1 MRSVKFMIARTAAAA
16 IISGLAAVTAAACL
30 SVSDVQIETPIQA
43 KMDVSAFQRVLVVG
57 FVAGGSKA
65 VDANTETVR
74 LLKSQLRTKSDLKV
88 VDTDPLPLADEID
101 KRRIASGEAR
111 ILPAPAN
118 ASDPLIKDQKDL
130 KAYADALT
138 DDSWKA
144 YWRKLGEQ
152 YQSPLIVTG
161 SILFT
166 ETASSGM
173 QQTIQTTQDATTGR
187 ASYTEGKQF
196 VDKKGFAI
204 DPTFIFIDSR
214 TGDQLYSQTY
224 HQDVSYSSSLTT
236 PPLSSYFELMDKIV
250 PSFLSTLSTQK
261 IKGTRVLLK

>member
-1 MRSVKFMIARTAAAA
+1 MTGRTAAAVA
-16 IISGLAAVTAAACL
+16 SGVLAVSAAACL
-30 SVSDVQIETPIQA
+30 SISDIQIETPIQA
-43 KMDVSAFQRVLVVG
+43 KIDVTAFQRVLVVG
-57 FVAGGSKA
+57 FITGGSKA

-88 VDTDPLPLADEID
+88 VDTDPLPITDEID
-101 KRRIASGEAR
+101 KRRVASGEPP

-118 ASDPLIKDQKDL
+118 ANDPLIKDQKDL

-173 QQTIQTTQDATTGR
+173 QPTIQTTQDATTGR
-187 ASYTEGKQF
+187 ATYTEGKQF

-204 DPTFIFIDSR
+204 DPTFVFIDSR
-214 TGDQLYSQTY
+214 TGEQLHTETY
-224 HQDVSYSSSLTT
+224 HQDVSYASSLTT

-250 PSFLSTLSTQK
+250 PSFLNTLSTQK

>member
-1 MRSVKFMIARTAAAA
+1 MTARTAAA
-16 IISGLAAVTAAACL
+16 IVSGLLAVSAAACL
-30 SVSDVQIETPIQA
+30 SISDVQIETPIQA
-43 KMDVSAFQRVLVVG
+43 KIDVTSFQRVLVVG
-57 FVAGGSKA
+57 FVTGGSRA

-88 VDTDPLPLADEID
+88 VDTDPLPMVDEID
-101 KRRIASGEAR
+101 KRRVASGGER

-173 QQTIQTTQDATTGR
+173 QSTIQTTQDATTGR
-187 ASYTEGKQF
+187 ATYTEGKQF

-204 DPTFIFIDSR
+204 DPTFVFIDSR
-214 TGDQLYSQTY
+214 TGDQLHSETY

-250 PSFLSTLSTQK
+250 PSFLNTLSTQK

>member
-1 MRSVKFMIARTAAAA
+1 MTAKIAAVA
-16 IISGLAAVTAAACL
+16 SGLLAVSAAACL
-30 SVSDVQIETPIQA
+30 SISDVQIETPIQA
-43 KMDVSAFQRVLVVG
+43 KIDVTSFQRVLVVG
-57 FVAGGSKA
+57 FVTGGSKA

-88 VDTDPLPLADEID
+88 VDTDPLPVVDEID
-101 KRRIASGEAR
+101 KRRVAAGEPR
-111 ILPAPAN
+111 ILPAPTN
-118 ASDPLIKDQKDL
+118 VTDPLIKDQKDL

-173 QQTIQTTQDATTGR
+173 QSTIQPQQDATTGR
-187 ASYTEGKQF
+187 STYTEVKQF

-204 DPTFIFIDSR
+204 DPTFVFIDSR
-214 TGDQLYSQTY
+214 TGDQLYSETY

-236 PPLSSYFELMDKIV
+236 PPLSGYFELMDKIV

>member
-1 MRSVKFMIARTAAAA
+1 MTAKIAAVA
-16 IISGLAAVTAAACL
+16 SGLLAVSAAACL
-30 SVSDVQIETPIQA
+30 SISDVQIETPIQA
-43 KMDVSAFQRVLVVG
+43 KIDVTSFQRVLVVG
-57 FVAGGSKA
+57 FVTGGSKA

-88 VDTDPLPLADEID
+88 VDTDPLPVVDEID
-101 KRRIASGEAR
+101 KRRVAAGEPR
-111 ILPAPAN
+111 ILPAPTN
-118 ASDPLIKDQKDL
+118 VLDPLIKDQKDL

-173 QQTIQTTQDATTGR
+173 QSTIQPQQDATTGR
-187 ASYTEGKQF
+187 STYTEVKQF

-204 DPTFIFIDSR
+204 DPTFVFIDSR
-214 TGDQLYSQTY
+214 TGDQLYSETY

-236 PPLSSYFELMDKIV
+236 PPLSGYFELMDKIV

>member
-1 MRSVKFMIARTAAAA
+1 MIAKTAAAIA
-16 IISGLAAVTAAACL
+16 SLGLAATTAACL
-30 SVSDVQIETPIQA
+30 SVYDVSIETPIQS
-43 KMDVSAFQRVLVVG
+43 KIDVSAFQRVLVVG
-57 FVAGGSKA
+57 FVSGGSKA
-65 VDANTETVR
+65 VDTNTETVR

-88 VDTDPLPLADEID
+88 VDTDPLPLTDEID
-101 KRRIASGEAR
+101 KRRVASGGER
-111 ILPAPAN
+111 VLPPAPNPQTPA
-118 ASDPLIKDQKDL
+118 IKDQKDL

-138 DDSWKA
+138 DESWQA

-161 SILFT
+161 AILFT
-166 ETASSGM
+166 ETESKGI
-173 QQTIQTTQDATTGR
+173 QPTIQTTQDATTGR
-187 ASYTEGKQF
+187 TNYTEGKTY

-214 TGDQLYSQTY
+214 TGTQVYTETY

-250 PSFLSTLSTQK
+250 PSFLNTLSSQK
-261 IKGTRVLLK
+261 IKGTRVLVK

>member
-1 MRSVKFMIARTAAAA
+1 MTGRTAAAVA
-16 IISGLAAVTAAACL
+16 SSVLALSAAACL
-30 SVSDVQIETPIQA
+30 SISDVQIETPIQA
-43 KMDVSAFQRVLVVG
+43 KIDVTSFQRVLVLG
-57 FVAGGSKA
+57 FVTGGSKT

-88 VDTDPLPLADEID
+88 VDTDPLPVVDEID
-101 KRRIASGEAR
+101 KRRVASGEPR
-111 ILPAPAN
+111 ILPVPAN
-118 ASDPLIKDQKDL
+118 ANDPLIKDQKDL
-130 KAYADALT
+130 KAYTDALT

-173 QQTIQTTQDATTGR
+173 QSTIQPQQDATTGR
-187 ASYTEGKQF
+187 STYTEVKQF

-204 DPTFIFIDSR
+204 DPTFVFIDSR
-214 TGDQLYSQTY
+214 TGEQLYSETY
-224 HQDVSYSSSLTT
+224 HQDVSYSSTITT

>member
-1 MRSVKFMIARTAAAA
+1 MIARTAAAIA
-16 IISGLAAVTAAACL
+16 SGLLAVSAAACL
-30 SVSDVQIETPIQA
+30 SISDVQIETPIQA
-43 KMDVSAFQRVLVVG
+43 KIDVTSFQRVLVVG
-57 FVAGGSKA
+57 FVTGGSKA

-74 LLKSQLRTKSDLKV
+74 LLKSHLRTKSDLKV
-88 VDTDPLPLADEID
+88 VDTDPLPVVDEID
-101 KRRIASGEAR
+101 KRRVASGEPR

-118 ASDPLIKDQKDL
+118 ANDPLIKDQKDL

-138 DDSWKA
+138 DDAWKA

-173 QQTIQTTQDATTGR
+173 QSTIQPQQDATTGR
-187 ASYTEGKQF
+187 STYTEVKQF

-204 DPTFIFIDSR
+204 DPTFVFIDSR
-214 TGDQLYSQTY
+214 TGDQLYSETY

-236 PPLSSYFELMDKIV
+236 PPLSGYFELMDKIV
-250 PSFLSTLSTQK
+250 PSFLNTLSTQK

>member
-1 MRSVKFMIARTAAAA
+1 MTGRTAAAVA
-16 IISGLAAVTAAACL
+16 SGVLALSAAACL
-30 SVSDVQIETPIQA
+30 SISDVQIETPIQA
-43 KMDVSAFQRVLVVG
+43 KIDVTAFQRVLVVG
-57 FVAGGSKA
+57 FVTGGSKA

-88 VDTDPLPLADEID
+88 VDTDPLPITDEID
-101 KRRIASGEAR
+101 KRRVAGGEAPL
-111 ILPAPAN
+111 LPAPPNAN
-118 ASDPLIKDQKDL
+118 DPLIKDQKDL
-130 KAYADALT
+130 KTYADALT
-138 DDSWKA
+138 NDSWKA

-173 QQTIQTTQDATTGR
+173 QPTIQTAQDPTTGR
-187 ASYTEGKQF
+187 STYTEGKQF

-204 DPTFIFIDSR
+204 DPTFVFIDSR
-214 TGDQLYSQTY
+214 TGEQLYTETY
-224 HQDVSYSSSLTT
+224 HQDVSYASSLTT

-250 PSFLSTLSTQK
+250 PSFLNTLSTQK